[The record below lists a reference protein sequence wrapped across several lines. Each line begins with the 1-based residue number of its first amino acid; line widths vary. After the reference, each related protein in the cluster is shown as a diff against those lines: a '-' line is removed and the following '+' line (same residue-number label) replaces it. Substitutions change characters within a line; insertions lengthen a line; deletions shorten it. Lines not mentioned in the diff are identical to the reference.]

1 MGIIYSENFELP
13 NSSEGI
19 IFFKQSYNSL
29 YYSDFKSFPRL
40 SHVDIQLGRIQD
52 SVGYPD
58 NEDLQVYA
66 VVRVKYNS
74 IEVIIK
80 DALIGS
86 ILADEGEYFLPSQN
100 SGDDPLDI
108 ARKIVEKKI
117 NVKVDGANNRLT
129 VIIGDLVNIQEI
141 ESKAELQSKSL
152 SALKYLEVPLSRE
165 V

>member
-58 NEDLQVYA
+58 NEDL
-66 VVRVKYNS
+66 
-74 IEVIIK
+74 
-80 DALIGS
+80 
-86 ILADEGEYFLPSQN
+86 
-100 SGDDPLDI
+100 
-108 ARKIVEKKI
+108 
-117 NVKVDGANNRLT
+117 
-129 VIIGDLVNIQEI
+129 
-141 ESKAELQSKSL
+141 
-152 SALKYLEVPLSRE
+152 
-165 V
+165 